1 MSCVE
6 EVHYIMFKLVPDKKI
21 CNPIVTLVHENR
33 DYSID
38 IPRDVL
44 HNIVDY
50 IDSDI
55 SDVHLVSNYSSIRGF
70 NIPFNYLPYDFGISI
85 TSKKSLQD
93 YVHYI
98 RNKDLTLEYTLIKQ
112 FPDIVNGSLLSFI
125 YEVMLPYANKIDI
138 DVSSIP
144 SNSLVNAVKKVLIPH
159 IFNHVIIP
167 HSIELIAERDPTTIS
182 EGGFYKDKVTLRI
195 KFIDMYDNIFY
206 NESGSFDDTNMSL
219 LGYDVSRALLEEFSF
234 FCDNRL
240 YINDMAEIL
249 YALAHI
255 PVIYDT
261 ATVSIDINV
270 DLNSIERYM
279 LIMFVDFDIYYAEKV
294 KQSERINKLIRCY
307 TQDNYDIV
315 DTEDLKQRDTFIEFI
330 NALVMLSKYYV
341 DTEKLPSIDMED
353 NVVLANGNIAC
364 KLSRLCKM
372 EYSDFLD
379 NKELLYNL
387 LKEISECK

>member
-1 MSCVE
+1 
-6 EVHYIMFKLVPDKKI
+6 MFKLVSDKKI
-21 CNPIVTLVHENR
+21 CNPILRLIHESNEC
-33 DYSID
+33 SID
-38 IPRDVL
+38 IHRDTL
-44 HNIVDY
+44 HNIVNY

-55 SDVHLVSNYSSIRGF
+55 SDVHLISNYSSLRGF
-70 NIPFNYLPYDFGISI
+70 NIPFSYLPYDFGISI

-98 RNKDLTLEYTLIKQ
+98 RNNDLTLEYALTKQ
-112 FPDIVNGSLLSFI
+112 FPDIVNGSLLSLI
-125 YEVMLPYANKIDI
+125 YEVTLPYANKIDI

-144 SNSLVNAVKKVLIPH
+144 SNSLVDAVKKVLIPH

-182 EGGFYKDKVTLRI
+182 EGGFYKDKVVLSI
-195 KFIDMYDNIFY
+195 EFMDIYY
-206 NESGSFDDTNMSL
+206 NTVDKPLIGW
-219 LGYDVSRALLEEFSF
+219 GVARALLEEFSF
-234 FCDNRL
+234 FCENNL
-240 YINDMAEIL
+240 YIRDMTEIL
-249 YALAHI
+249 HALAST

-261 ATVSIDINV
+261 TTVSIDIAV

-279 LIMFVDFDIYYAEKV
+279 LSMCVDFDIYYAEKA
-294 KQSERINKLIRCY
+294 KQSERINKVIRSY
-307 TQDNYDIV
+307 IHDNYDKV

-330 NALVMLSKYYV
+330 NTLVMLSKYYV
-341 DTEKLPSIDMED
+341 DAKELPSIDMED
-353 NVVLANGNIAC
+353 DCISVNGKIAC

-372 EYSDFLD
+372 EYNDLLD